1 MVVAQKPSFNGQHV
15 EKVGAVVPS
24 IRRQSMLVK
33 LIGDSPLIVHAW
45 SKKAK
50 QQMLDKQMKKA
61 KTAKEAK
68 DPVQDFIES
77 LHVIE
82 GTPVAGPVGD
92 EIGIANLDECVFG
105 FPSVGFKSC
114 AVSAC
119 RFVDGAKMT
128 EARGA
133 FHIEGELI
141 PIECETG
148 PIMREDMTRIGM
160 GVADIRFRPEFRKWS
175 VTFEVVY
182 NASAVSPEQIINYFN
197 IGGFGVGVGEWR
209 PEKDGQWGRFHV
221 ATDGE

>member
-1 MVVAQKPSFNGQHV
+1 
-15 EKVGAVVPS
+15 
-24 IRRQSMLVK
+24 MLVK

-68 DPVQDFIES
+68 DPVQDFIEA

-92 EIGIANLDECVFG
+92 EIGIVNLDEVVLG

-148 PIMREDMTRIGM
+148 PVMREDMTRIAM
-160 GVADIRFRPEFRKWS
+160 GTADIRFRPEFRKWS

-209 PEKDGQWGRFHV
+209 PEKDGQFGRFHV